1 MQQHGSKNILLAAPT
16 LFPAT
21 LGQKVKIQLFQ
32 NMVLLHIKGVV
43 LLRWEISLKVIF
55 EKFKFAICGFCNN
68 FSDYEWTY
76 IYILFK
82 TYLMLCHRSG
92 EGGSG
97 GARVKPLVSVW
108 R

>member
-1 MQQHGSKNILLAAPT
+1 MQQHGSKYLPAAPT

-32 NMVLLHIKGVV
+32 NMVLLHITGAV
-43 LLRWEISLKVIF
+43 LLMCEISLKVIF

-76 IYILFK
+76 IYTIQNIFNG
-82 TYLMLCHRSG
+82 MSQVR
-92 EGGSG
+92 
-97 GARVKPLVSVW
+97 
-108 R
+108 